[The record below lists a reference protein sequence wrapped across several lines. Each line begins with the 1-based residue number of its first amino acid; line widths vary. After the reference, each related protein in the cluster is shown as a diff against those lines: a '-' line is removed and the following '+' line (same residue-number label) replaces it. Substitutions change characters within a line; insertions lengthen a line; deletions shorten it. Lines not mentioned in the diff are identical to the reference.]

1 MWFPTVRSRIFPMSA
16 TPASDSTTT
25 RGPVLYLAFELS
37 RNSWKLAFTIGAG
50 QAPRL
55 RSLPARS
62 PVGLGLEIKKAKE
75 RFGLPP
81 DAPVISCYEA
91 GRDGFWLH
99 RLLTHQGV
107 NNLVVD
113 SASIE
118 VNRRKR
124 RAKSDRLDVNKLL
137 SMLIRW
143 HGGEEHVWSV
153 VRVPTADDEDR
164 RQLHRELIRLKA
176 QRTEHS
182 NRIK

>member
-1 MWFPTVRSRIFPMSA
+1 
-16 TPASDSTTT
+16 
-25 RGPVLYLAFELS
+25 
-37 RNSWKLAFTIGAG
+37 
-50 QAPRL
+50 
-55 RSLPARS
+55 
-62 PVGLGLEIKKAKE
+62 
-75 RFGLPP
+75 
-81 DAPVISCYEA
+81 A

-143 HGGEEHVWSV
+143 HGGEEPVWSG

-182 NRIK
+182 NRIKGLLAGLGLSVMIDAGFAERLGRLRQWDGSEVPPGLRRCLLREFERWQLVGRQISELEAE